1 MMWHV
6 IPQSLDA
13 GELGIRIDADSA
25 EAAAALAVA
34 GPYAA
39 HAGQPMVVRWDV
51 RYDRQGDV
59 LFARCAEVMVGE
71 PVVAPEPVAVTPVAA
86 PAVAESEPVVVSVT
100 EMPLA

>member
-39 HAGQPMVVRWDV
+39 HRGQPMVVRWDV
-51 RYDRQGDV
+51 RYDRHGDV
-59 LFARCAEVMVGE
+59 LFARCAEVLVADPQPAVE
-71 PVVAPEPVAVTPVAA
+71 RPVTTERPAVPEPEPMVVTVA
-86 PAVAESEPVVVSVT
+86 